1 MQKYRVYFA
10 TKVHETQSW
19 FSRKRNVSETE
30 YVVVNAHNE
39 AHAVKEA
46 KAHVDLD
53 ALGMAFQVTRIQA
66 APADEPEG
74 YHGSLAKKQTPV
86 AEPAETPDEPPV

>member
-10 TKVHETQSW
+10 TKVHVFTSW
-19 FSRKRNVSETE
+19 FRRKEKTETD

-46 KAHVDLD
+46 KKLINVDD
-53 ALGMAFQVTRIQA
+53 LGIPFNVTQISH
-66 APADEPEG
+66 AD
-74 YHGSLAKKQTPV
+74 
-86 AEPAETPDEPPV
+86 PDEGIGYVRLNEGGVKNPE

>member
-10 TKVHETQSW
+10 TKVHVFTSW
-19 FSRKRNVSETE
+19 FRRKEKMETD

-46 KAHVDLD
+46 KILINVDDLGIPFNVTQISHAGPDEEVGYVRGGD
-53 ALGMAFQVTRIQA
+53 AG
-66 APADEPEG
+66 
-74 YHGSLAKKQTPV
+74 AKKP
-86 AEPAETPDEPPV
+86 E